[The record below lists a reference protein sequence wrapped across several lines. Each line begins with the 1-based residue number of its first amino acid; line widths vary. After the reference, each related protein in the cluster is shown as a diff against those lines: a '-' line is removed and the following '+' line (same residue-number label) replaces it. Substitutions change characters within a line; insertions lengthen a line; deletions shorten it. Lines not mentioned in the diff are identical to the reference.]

1 MLNFMKFGGSR
12 RKSRSRKNRKSRR
25 RRSYRGGGVGG
36 VDGDINNTTVRA
48 NTAMTT
54 RR

>member
-1 MLNFMKFGGSR
+1 MNLFKFGGSR

-25 RRSYRGGGVGG
+25 RRSLRGGEGAGARAGVMGMPAS
-36 VDGDINNTTVRA
+36 NNSVA
-48 NTAMTT
+48 S